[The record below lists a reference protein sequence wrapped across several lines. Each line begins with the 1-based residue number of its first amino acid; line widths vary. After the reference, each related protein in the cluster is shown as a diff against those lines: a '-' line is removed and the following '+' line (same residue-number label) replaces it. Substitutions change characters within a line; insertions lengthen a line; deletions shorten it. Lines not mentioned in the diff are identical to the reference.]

1 MTRRINP
8 RRWRVGSDGGL
19 EPEDIEALEHR
30 REKHA
35 RLTQRPARPFGEVLK
50 DRLKADRPEA
60 DDEQSLEDDNTAGA
74 RDPLLGL
81 DPNQNASLANPGAGR
96 RSGRVIVKG

>member
-1 MTRRINP
+1 MNRRITA

-19 EPEDIEALEHR
+19 DAEDIDALEHR

-35 RLTQRPARPFGEVLK
+35 RMMQRPIRPFGEVLK
-50 DRLKADRPEA
+50 DRVKADRPDKEEGGV
-60 DDEQSLEDDNTAGA
+60 DDEAPGA

-81 DPNQNASLANPGAGR
+81 SPRQNAKLANPAAGR